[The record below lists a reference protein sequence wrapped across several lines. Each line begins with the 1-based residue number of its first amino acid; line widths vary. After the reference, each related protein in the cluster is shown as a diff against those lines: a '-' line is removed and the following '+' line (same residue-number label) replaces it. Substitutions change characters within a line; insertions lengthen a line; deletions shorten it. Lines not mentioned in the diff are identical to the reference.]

1 MQILEQKLQY
11 NFSHPR
17 LSGNYNQDVTF
28 ELDDGY
34 SIEFE
39 FDGSCNWG
47 AQSHDYCEDAG
58 FFTYHINLKKILK
71 SGKELTVKNDFSDM
85 IKSLVLSCV
94 NLDDDTRRSEE
105 DEDFTGKIKISY
117 ESSKEVEVQLI
128 LVLEQLNEYEV
139 VI

>member
-58 FFTYHINLKKILK
+58 FFTCHINLKKIVK
-71 SGKELTVKNDFSDM
+71 SGKEFTAKGQYPDM
-85 IKSLVLSCV
+85 IKSLVFSCV
-94 NLDDDTRRSEE
+94 NITDDTRTSEE
-105 DEDFTGKIKISY
+105 AEDFTGKIKISY
-117 ESSKEVEVQLI
+117 ECSKEVEQQLK
-128 LVLEQLNEYEV
+128 LLLDQLYECEAV
-139 VI
+139 T